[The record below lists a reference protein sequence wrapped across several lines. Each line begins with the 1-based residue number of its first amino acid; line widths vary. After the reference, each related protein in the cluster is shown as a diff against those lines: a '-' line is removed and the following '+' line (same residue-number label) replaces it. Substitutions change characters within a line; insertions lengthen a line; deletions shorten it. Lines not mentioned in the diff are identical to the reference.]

1 MNRNALRAAIIQHGD
16 TQKDLADYLGIG
28 LATLN
33 GKINGKTDF
42 KYSEMLGIKRKYGL
56 SFHDIAAIF
65 FSDEVS

>member
-1 MNRNALRAAIIQHGD
+1 MDKNALRATIVAHGD

-28 LATLN
+28 LPTLN

-56 SFHDIAAIF
+56 TFHDIAAIF